1 MTLTYFLLFL
11 AASAAAA
18 ATGII
23 FKPGEWYVG
32 LKKPGFTPPNWVFPV
47 AWTYLYVSVAYAAA
61 RVAGVEGSQIAL
73 ALFAVQI
80 ALNTLW
86 TPVFFGAHRLGMG
99 MTVLVCLWAAVVAMM
114 LAFFRF
120 DLIAGLLVI
129 PYLAW
134 LSLASALN
142 FRVWRDNRS

>member
-1 MTLTYFLLFL
+1 MTLTFFALFLL
-11 AASAAAA
+11 ASAAAA

-23 FKPGEWYVG
+23 FKPGDWYLG
-32 LKKPGFTPPNWVFPV
+32 LNKPGFTPPNWVFPV

-99 MTVLVCLWAAVVAMM
+99 MTVLACLWVAVVAMM
-114 LAFFRF
+114 MAFFRL